1 MSQIINESTTVVQVD
16 SSGLQSGNYTTIY
29 VSTTTVP
36 GQLVTVLDA
45 TGFLS
50 SPQTVLLS
58 TVNTRFSDGSYS
70 TLLTQRF
77 SYLTLVSQPANTWS
91 VVSESPFPDP
101 NAAALYKGLDARA
114 LTTQSVTTTGFVSS
128 GTTTAQGVVSQ
139 STMAAGTLMTSTFY
153 VNSLPRFLAASPA
166 DYRFTVNGMEHIYGS
181 TTTLGAGSF
190 RGSISTGGDFFN
202 TGNISSKFGT
212 IYVGG
217 DVTTASSIRGQRGIQ
232 MNVAAMNIFTST
244 SFTGPVSI
252 TSSVACG
259 QILRANAITTNTT
272 AGVSMNAMSS
282 IQFTPS
288 QSIRNRP
295 GYFEFVGTPITIPR
309 GVSSSWLAASNSLST
324 SNLTLQSFGPASTLT
339 AFNMSS
345 AQITNP
351 SGSLSVSSV
360 TGRTL
365 NTATIQTS
373 KINNNTTLAVNYIT
387 MNNQTAGAPFSIQY
401 PGGVQQVSSFWVISS
416 LGQNGTLQA
425 PLTTI
430 STNTL
435 VANKINTTTLNT
447 VNDAI
452 GNFYVES
459 VIARDN
465 VMFSSVNVASMKG
478 VAINNSGGSIV
489 GSRTETIQS
498 VYCSSMKTD
507 EISTSGAIRFKGS
520 NTFSLPVSYIS
531 SLAANSITTSSLT
544 VSQIES
550 GSPEQYSTI
559 NPSTPWL
566 LTSSFQMNAPF
577 TNTTGLGTYFNE
589 VSFVASEN
597 QTVYYSLIDPRSQ
610 TPTYLSSPYVNT
622 VAGTGIPGTT
632 STTGQTASNSQIGRI
647 IGQPASDA
655 AHNLYIG
662 ANNSGWRLQRLTPA
676 GKLTTLAGNYQY
688 FYGDGKFPLS
698 AAFGPRLAV
707 SIPSPG
713 TLLITDISNV
723 RIRFVTND
731 PIVTTIAGTG
741 ASAYS
746 GDGGLAFNASFS
758 TPTATATDS
767 QGRIFVADTLS
778 QAIRAIVGS
787 TIVTYAGTGVSGM
800 TGDGGPARAATLN
813 SPFGL
818 AVDSANNVIFTDLSN
833 SVLRL
838 ITPGSTISRIA
849 GTYTQGFSGDG
860 GPATSAK
867 LSLPRGVT
875 VDSANNIYFCD
886 TGNARVRRIDA
897 VSQNITTVAG
907 NGVSAFGGDGGLAIN
922 ANLSS
927 PTGVAADSAGNI
939 YIADTNNQCIRYV
952 NMTSGTITTVAGRPR
967 TPGYGGDRSF
977 ATFALLN
984 SPSHM
989 AFDPSVGYYYF
1000 ADDGN
1005 NRIRYVNAA
1014 TKIIFTAAG
1023 NGSPFTTGDGGPAVN
1038 AVFGSITSVAIDPSQ
1053 NIYISDGLGH
1063 AIRRIDA
1070 VTSTITTVVG
1080 TGVGGF
1086 SGDGLAGTLA
1096 NISSPHTVVT
1106 DLSANLYFTDTNN
1119 HRVRRLDA
1127 KTSTVST
1134 LAGTGI
1140 AGYNGDLIS
1149 SVKAQL
1155 NFPRALARDSL
1166 GALYVGDTANFR
1178 IRRLDPRGF
1187 ITTYAGTGTQGIPA
1201 AGSFITTTLG
1211 VTNALTTDAANQL
1224 YMADSTTN
1232 AIWLF
1237 STNTSTIQP
1246 LSALSTAAYLGDAAP
1261 LSTAYFNQPTGLI
1274 TDTCGNLVIAD
1285 SGNYRLRRT
1294 YTFGT
1299 PLLPSY
1305 INMTFNYTNYFASTG
1320 TAYISL
1326 NGNLL
1331 TSFYGSTMQ
1340 NESYSLTDA
1349 NLLNYPLQTS
1359 NPVYGNQ
1366 VPFIEITQTSTF
1378 GYSKLAGNL
1387 WVNEVP
1393 AQGFLQNSVDSNN
1406 GIIMNAGTLVFPYQ
1420 NNGITIDNKYNDA
1433 SLRAVN
1439 YTGSLISASDPAL
1452 KEDIQTASMS
1462 TCYTTLASLPL
1473 RHYKYSEAYLSTFHV
1488 QDRHRLGFLTTDVSP
1503 VLPNSVAPTGMP
1515 LPWSASSFDT
1525 LDTTQIKMSHFG
1537 VTKHLIELVAQ
1548 LEEEVSTLT
1557 TLLAQRNNV
1566 L

>member
-1 MSQIINESTTVVQVD
+1 MSQIINESTTVVQID
-16 SSGLQSGNYTTIY
+16 SSGLQGGKTIY
-29 VSTTTVP
+29 VSSTSVP
-36 GQLVTVLDA
+36 GQLVTILDV

-50 SPQTVLLS
+50 SPQTILLS
-58 TVNTRFSDGSYS
+58 TVGTTFSDGSYS

-77 SYLTLVSQPANTWS
+77 SYLTMVSQPQNTWS
-91 VVSESPFPDP
+91 AVSASPFPDP
-101 NAAALYKGLDARA
+101 AADALYKGLDAKA
-114 LTTQSVTTTGFVSS
+114 LTSQRVTTTGFVSS
-128 GTTTAQGVVSQ
+128 GTLTTQGTVSQ
-139 STMAAGTLMTSTFY
+139 STMTAAALMTSTLY

-181 TTTLGAGSF
+181 TTAIGAGSF

-232 MNVAAMNIFTST
+232 MAVAAMNIFTST
-244 SFTGPVSI
+244 SFTGPIYI

-259 QILRANAITTNTT
+259 QILTAKAITTKTT
-272 AGVSMNAMSS
+272 TGLSINVMSS
-282 IQFTPS
+282 IQFTPT
-288 QSIRNRP
+288 QSIQNRN
-295 GYFEFVGTPITIPR
+295 GFFEFIGMPITVP
-309 GVSSSWLAASNSLST
+309 GVSSSWLTASNSLNT

-339 AFNMSS
+339 TFNMSS

-351 SGSLSVSSV
+351 SGSLSISSIA
-360 TGRTL
+360 GNTL
-365 NTATIQTS
+365 NNYAINTS
-373 KINNNTTLAVNYIT
+373 KMNDTTTLGVNYIT
-387 MNNQTAGAPFSIQY
+387 MNDQTAGTPFSIAY
-401 PGGVQQVSSFWVISS
+401 PGGVQLVSSFWMISS
-416 LGQNGTLQA
+416 LGQNGTLYA

-435 VANKINTTTLNT
+435 VANKINATTLNT
-447 VNDAI
+447 ENDNLR
-452 GNFYVES
+452 NFYAQAVT
-459 VIARDN
+459 ARDN
-465 VMFSSVNVASMKG
+465 VMFSSVNSVSMKG
-478 VAINNSGGSIV
+478 VAINNSGGSII

-498 VYCSSMKTD
+498 VYCSSMTTD
-507 EISTSGAIRFKGS
+507 EISTNGAIRFKGA
-520 NTFSLPVSYIS
+520 NIFSLPVSYIS
-531 SLAANSITTSSLT
+531 SLIAGSITTSSFT
-544 VSQIES
+544 VSQVTAGI
-550 GSPEQYSTI
+550 PEEYSTI

-566 LTSSFQMNAPF
+566 LISSFQMNTDPF
-577 TNTTGLGTYFNE
+577 TATKGLGTYFNE
-589 VSFVASEN
+589 VSFIAAGN
-597 QTVYYSLIDPRSQ
+597 QTAYYSLIDPRSQ
-610 TPTYLSSPYVNT
+610 TPAYLSSPYVNT
-622 VAGTGIPGTT
+622 VAGTGSPGTV
-632 STTGQTASNSQIGRI
+632 STNAQVAIKSQIGRI

-655 AHNLYIG
+655 THNLYIG
-662 ANNSGWRLQRLTPA
+662 ANNNGWRLQRLTPT
-676 GKLTTLAGNYQY
+676 GTLTTLAGNYQY
-688 FYGDGKFPLS
+688 FYGDGKFPLN
-698 AAFGPRLAV
+698 AALGPRLSV

-723 RIRFVTND
+723 RLRFVTND
-731 PIVTTIAGTG
+731 PIITTVAGTG

-746 GDGGLAFNASFS
+746 GDGGLAFNATFS

-767 QGRIFVADTLS
+767 LGRTFIADTLS
-778 QAIRAIVGS
+778 QAIRVIVGS
-787 TIVTYAGTGVSGM
+787 TIVTYGGTGVAGR
-800 TGDGGPARAATLN
+800 TGDGGPATAATLN

-818 AVDSANNVIFTDLSN
+818 TVDSANNVIFTDLSN
-833 SVLRL
+833 SVIRL
-838 ITPGSTISRIA
+838 ITPANTIALI
-849 GTYTQGFSGDG
+849 GGNYTQGFSGDG

-867 LSLPRGVT
+867 LSVPRGIT

-897 VSQNITTVAG
+897 VSQIITTVAG

-952 NMTSGTITTVAGRPR
+952 NMTSGTINTVAGRPR
-967 TPGYGGDRSF
+967 IQGYGGDRSF

-1005 NRIRYVNAA
+1005 SRIRYVNAA
-1014 TKIIFTAAG
+1014 TKIIFSAAG
-1023 NGSPFTTGDGGPAVN
+1023 NGSPFTGGDGGPAIN
-1038 AVFGSITSVAIDPSQ
+1038 AVFGSITSVAVDPSQ
-1053 NIYISDGLGH
+1053 NIYVSDGLGH

-1086 SGDGLAGTLA
+1086 SGDGLLGTLA
-1096 NISSPHTVVT
+1096 KVSSPQTVVT

-1119 HRVRRLDA
+1119 QRVRRWDS

-1149 SVKAQL
+1149 SVNAQL
-1155 NFPRALARDSL
+1155 NFPKALARDSL

-1178 IRRLDPRGF
+1178 VRRLDPSGF
-1187 ITTYAGTGTQGIPA
+1187 ITTYAGTGVQGIPA
-1201 AGSFITTTLG
+1201 ASTSFTTVTLG
-1211 VTNALTTDAANQL
+1211 VTNALTTDATNQL

-1232 AIWLF
+1232 ALWLF
-1237 STNTSTIQP
+1237 RANTSTLQP

-1261 LSTAYFNQPTGLI
+1261 FNTAYFNQPTGLI

-1294 YTFGT
+1294 YNFGN

-1305 INMTFNYTNYFASTG
+1305 VNMTFKYENYFTSTG
-1320 TAYISL
+1320 TAYIAL

-1331 TSFYGSTMQ
+1331 TTFYGSTMQ
-1340 NESYSLTDA
+1340 NDSYTLTDA

-1366 VPFIEITQTSTF
+1366 VPFIEITQTNTF
-1378 GYSKLAGNL
+1378 GYSKLSGNV
-1387 WVNEVP
+1387 WIDEVP
-1393 AQGFLQNSVDSNN
+1393 GQGFLQNSVDSNN
-1406 GIIMNAGTLVFPYQ
+1406 GIIMNSGTLVFPYQ

-1433 SLRAVN
+1433 SLRTVN

-1452 KEDIQTASMS
+1452 KENIQHANMAM
-1462 TCYTTLASLPL
+1462 CYMTLASLSL
-1473 RHYKYSEAYLSTFHV
+1473 RRYQYSEPYISTFHV
-1488 QDRHRLGFLTTDVSP
+1488 QDRNRLGFLTREVADI
-1503 VLPNSVAPTGMP
+1503 LPNSVTPSGTL
-1515 LPWSASSFDT
+1515 LPWNASSFDT
-1525 LDTTQIKMSHFG
+1525 LDLTQIKMSQFG
-1537 VTKHLIELVAQ
+1537 VTKSLMKLVEY
-1548 LEEEVSTLT
+1548 LEQEVSTVSN
-1557 TLLAQRNNV
+1557 LLAQRNNV